1 MRYILPDRSIQAE
14 SIGTSLAGDWQ
25 GVGRRPLVPQALQP
39 FVRAVGAGLI
49 LALLCAAGTR
59 AQTPPAAPATPAAQ
73 PPATPPDPLG
83 RDTPRGTVLGFL
95 EAAGKGE
102 NEIAAQYLSTR
113 LGKPATTLAH
123 QLFVVLDARLPARL
137 TQVSDSP
144 EGSRSNPLKP
154 DEEIVGA
161 VPAADGSIDIVVE
174 RVTGAD
180 EKPIWL
186 FSTATLNAVP
196 TLYSEVT
203 FGLDERTLPR
213 ILTGR
218 KIGGV
223 RVLEWLVVLLGIPL
237 FYFGTVVLDR
247 LLRPL
252 VAGLLRRLFKDSTLF
267 EKHLLPMPARLLLVA
282 MATRWLLSTL
292 PLPLML
298 RQVGSN
304 AAALLTIAA
313 VVWLMILFNR
323 QLETYV
329 IRRFPVARG
338 AAAQSL
344 VRVARGVVNVLVIFL
359 GVLAALRHF
368 GVDATPALA
377 GLGVGGIAVAL
388 AAQKTLENVIAG
400 ASLIFDQAVTTGDFL
415 KMGEITGVVDH
426 IGLRSTRI
434 RTLDRT
440 IISVPNSQIASASV
454 ETLSMRDKF
463 LFHHVVGLRYET
475 TREQLRAV
483 VDGIRGALVGEPL
496 TEEESVRVRF
506 LRLGAS
512 SLDVDVFAY
521 LRAADF
527 NHFLELQESLLFG
540 ITDVVAQA
548 GTEIAFPS
556 QTMYVDDMSRVLRTD
571 EKSAER
577 G

>member
-1 MRYILPDRSIQAE
+1 M
-14 SIGTSLAGDWQ
+14 
-25 GVGRRPLVPQALQP
+25 
-39 FVRAVGAGLI
+39 
-49 LALLCAAGTR
+49 
-59 AQTPPAAPATPAAQ
+59 
-73 PPATPPDPLG
+73 
-83 RDTPRGTVLGFL
+83 LGFL
-95 EAAGKGE
+95 DAARKGE
-102 NEIAAQYLSTR
+102 NEIAAQYLPTA
-113 LGKPATTLAH
+113 LGQSASKLAH

-144 EGSRSNPLKP
+144 EGARSNPLKP
-154 DEEIVGA
+154 NEEVVGA
-161 VPAADGSIDIVVE
+161 VPAGNGPIDIVVE
-174 RVTGAD
+174 RVGGPD
-180 EKPIWL
+180 GKPIWL
-186 FSTATLNAVP
+186 FSAATLNAVP

-203 FGLDERTLPR
+203 FGLDEDALPR

-218 KIGGV
+218 RVGGV

-237 FYFGTVVLDR
+237 FYFLTVALDR

-252 VAGLLRRLFKDSTLF
+252 VAGLWRRLFTDSTLF
-267 EKHLLPMPARLLLVA
+267 EQQLLPMPARLLLVA
-282 MATRWLLSTL
+282 VATRWLLRTL

-298 RQVGSN
+298 RQAGSN

-313 VVWLMILFNR
+313 LVWLMILFNR
-323 QLETYV
+323 QLETVV

-344 VRVARGVVNVLVIFL
+344 VRVARGGVDLLVIFV

-368 GVDATPALA
+368 GVDPTPALA

-400 ASLIFDQAVTTGDFL
+400 ASLIFDQAVTPGDFL
-415 KMGEITGVVDH
+415 KMGEVSGTVDH

-440 IISVPNSQIASASV
+440 IVTVPNSQIASACL
-454 ETLSMRDKF
+454 ETLSGRDKF

-475 TREQLRAV
+475 TRDQLRAV
-483 VDGIRGALVGEPL
+483 VDGIREALVSEPL
-496 TEEESVRVRF
+496 TEADSVRVRF

-527 NHFLELQESLLFG
+527 NHFLELQEQQLFG
-540 ITDVVAQA
+540 ITEVVARA
-548 GTEIAFPS
+548 GTDIAFPS
-556 QTMYVDDMSRVLRTD
+556 QTMYLDSTSRGLRTD

>member
-1 MRYILPDRSIQAE
+1 MLSAAILPGALCWAFS
-14 SIGTSLAGDWQ
+14 T
-25 GVGRRPLVPQALQP
+25 PQAK
-39 FVRAVGAGLI
+39 AK
-49 LALLCAAGTR
+49 TR
-59 AQTPPAAPATPAAQ
+59 S
-73 PPATPPDPLG
+73 
-83 RDTPRGTVLGFL
+83 RR
-95 EAAGKGE
+95 
-102 NEIAAQYLSTR
+102 STSR
-113 LGKPATTLAH
+113 HGSGKPATTLAH
-123 QLFVVLDARLPARL
+123 QLYVVLDARLPARL

-144 EGSRSNPLKP
+144 EGSRANPLKP
-154 DEEIVGA
+154 NEEIVGA
-161 VPAADGSIDIVVE
+161 VPAGDGSIDIVVE
-174 RVTGAD
+174 RVTGPD
-180 EKPIWL
+180 EKAIWL
-186 FSTATLNAVP
+186 FSAATLNAVP

-223 RVLEWLVVLLGIPL
+223 RVVEWLVVLLGIPL
-237 FYFGTVVLDR
+237 FYFATVLLDR

-252 VAGLLRRLFKDSTLF
+252 VAGLWRMLFKDSTLF
-267 EKHLLPMPARLLLVA
+267 EAHLLPMPVRLLLVA
-282 MATRWLLSTL
+282 VGTRWLLSTL

-313 VVWLMILFNR
+313 LVWLVILFNR
-323 QLETYV
+323 QLEARV
-329 IRRFPVARG
+329 IRRFPVAQG

-344 VRVARGVVNVLVIFL
+344 VRVARRVVNILVTFI

-415 KMGEITGVVDH
+415 KMGEVTGTVDH

-440 IISVPNSQIASASV
+440 IITVPNSQIASASL
-454 ETLSMRDKF
+454 ETLSVRDKF

-475 TREQLRAV
+475 THEQLRAV
-483 VDGIRGALVGEPL
+483 VDGIRGALVAEPL

-521 LRAADF
+521 LRAAGF

-540 ITDVVAQA
+540 ITEIVARA

-556 QTMYVDDMSRVLRTD
+556 QTMYVDSTSSVLRTD
-571 EKSAER
+571 EKTAER